1 MALRVALVVRVAR
14 TLQNNPEILDLY
26 SSHTTL
32 HKAIM
37 TIAYACILFMGLLPY
52 VAAGIAKK
60 GFEGYDNG
68 MPRQWLAKQTGFRAR
83 ANAAQAN
90 LFESLPL
97 FFAAV
102 IIASIANVPQTRIDL
117 LALGFVAARIAYLA
131 CYVADWPTTRSI
143 VWLFGIICVVTLF
156 FQI

>member
-1 MALRVALVVRVAR
+1 
-14 TLQNNPEILDLY
+14 
-26 SSHTTL
+26 
-32 HKAIM
+32 M
-37 TIAYACILFMGLLPY
+37 TIAYWCVLFMGLLPI

-60 GFEGYDNG
+60 GFKDFDNS
-68 MPRQWLAKQTGFRAR
+68 MPRQWLANQTGFRAR

-102 IIASIANVPQTRIDL
+102 MIASITHAPQNRIDL
-117 LALGFVAARIAYLA
+117 LAIGFVLARIAFLI
-131 CYVADWPTTRSI
+131 CYIANWPTIRTI
-143 VWLFGIICVVTLF
+143 VWTAGLICVMAIF

>member
-1 MALRVALVVRVAR
+1 
-14 TLQNNPEILDLY
+14 
-26 SSHTTL
+26 
-32 HKAIM
+32 M
-37 TIAYACILFMGLLPY
+37 TIAYWCVLFMGLFPY

-97 FFAAV
+97 FFAVV
-102 IIASIANVPQTRIDL
+102 IIASIANAPQARVDL
-117 LALGFVAARIAYLA
+117 LAIGFVAARIAYLI

-143 VWLFGIICVVTLF
+143 VWLAGLACVVAIF

>member
-1 MALRVALVVRVAR
+1 
-14 TLQNNPEILDLY
+14 
-26 SSHTTL
+26 
-32 HKAIM
+32 M
-37 TIAYACILFMGLLPY
+37 TIAYWCVLFMGLFPY

-60 GFEGYDNG
+60 GFEDYDNG

-102 IIASIANVPQTRIDL
+102 IIASMANHSIHCVACRLGLRSGNLLSDL
-117 LALGFVAARIAYLA
+117 IELKLTYKIYR
-131 CYVADWPTTRSI
+131 DN
-143 VWLFGIICVVTLF
+143 
-156 FQI
+156 Q

>member
-1 MALRVALVVRVAR
+1 
-14 TLQNNPEILDLY
+14 
-26 SSHTTL
+26 
-32 HKAIM
+32 M
-37 TIAYACILFMGLLPY
+37 TIAYACLLFMGLFPY

-60 GFEGYDNG
+60 GFEGYDNA
-68 MPRQWLAKQTGFRAR
+68 MPRQWLSKQIGFRAR

-102 IIASIANVPQTRIDL
+102 IIAHIANAPQARIDL
-117 LALGFVAARIAYLA
+117 LALGFVAARVAYLI
-131 CYVADWPTTRSI
+131 CYVANWPTARSI
-143 VWLFGIICVVTLF
+143 VWLLGLISVVTLF

>member
-1 MALRVALVVRVAR
+1 V
-14 TLQNNPEILDLY
+14 
-26 SSHTTL
+26 
-32 HKAIM
+32 
-37 TIAYACILFMGLLPY
+37 TIAYACVLFMGLFPY

-60 GFEGYDNG
+60 GFENYDNR
-68 MPRQWLAKQTGFRAR
+68 MPRQWLANQTGFRAR

-102 IIASIANVPQTRIDL
+102 IIASINHAPQQRIDI
-117 LALGFVAARIAYLA
+117 LALGFVAARIAYLV
-131 CYVADWPTTRSI
+131 CYVANWATIRSI
-143 VWLFGIICVVTLF
+143 VWLLGLICVVTMF

>member
-1 MALRVALVVRVAR
+1 
-14 TLQNNPEILDLY
+14 
-26 SSHTTL
+26 
-32 HKAIM
+32 M
-37 TIAYACILFMGLLPY
+37 TIAYTCVLFMGLFPY

-60 GFEGYDNG
+60 GFEQYDNS

-102 IIASIANVPQTRIDL
+102 IISSIGGAPQVRLDL
-117 LALGFVAARIAYLA
+117 LAIGFVIARIAYLI
-131 CYVADWPTTRSI
+131 CYIANWPTMRSI
-143 VWLFGIICVVTLF
+143 VWFIGLICVITIF

>member
-1 MALRVALVVRVAR
+1 
-14 TLQNNPEILDLY
+14 
-26 SSHTTL
+26 
-32 HKAIM
+32 M
-37 TIAYACILFMGLLPY
+37 TIAYWCVLFMGLFPY
-52 VAAGIAKK
+52 VATGIAKK

-90 LFESLPL
+90 LFESLPF

-102 IIASIANVPQTRIDL
+102 IIASMANAPQNRIDL
-117 LALGFVAARIAYLA
+117 LAIGFVVARIAYLI
-131 CYVADWPTTRSI
+131 CYVANWPSTRSI
-143 VWLFGIICVVTLF
+143 VWLAGLACVVAIF

>member
-1 MALRVALVVRVAR
+1 
-14 TLQNNPEILDLY
+14 
-26 SSHTTL
+26 
-32 HKAIM
+32 M
-37 TIAYACILFMGLLPY
+37 TIAYWCVLFMGVFPY

-97 FFAAV
+97 FFVAV
-102 IIASIANVPQTRIDL
+102 IIAAIANAPQARVDL
-117 LALGFVAARIAYLA
+117 LALGFVVARIAYLV
-131 CYVADWPTTRSI
+131 CYVADWPTARSI
-143 VWLFGIICVVTLF
+143 VWLAGLACVIAIF

>member
-1 MALRVALVVRVAR
+1 
-14 TLQNNPEILDLY
+14 
-26 SSHTTL
+26 
-32 HKAIM
+32 
-37 TIAYACILFMGLLPY
+37 MGLFPY

-90 LFESLPL
+90 LFESLPF

-102 IIASIANVPQTRIDL
+102 IIASIANAPQGRVDL
-117 LALGFVAARIAYLA
+117 LAIGFVLARIAYLV
-131 CYVADWPTTRSI
+131 CYVANWPTTRSI
-143 VWLFGIICVVTLF
+143 VWLAGLACVVAIF

>member
-1 MALRVALVVRVAR
+1 
-14 TLQNNPEILDLY
+14 
-26 SSHTTL
+26 
-32 HKAIM
+32 M
-37 TIAYACILFMGLLPY
+37 TIAYWCVLFMGLFPY

-60 GFEGYDNG
+60 GFEGYDNTS
-68 MPRQWLAKQTGFRAR
+68 PRQWLAKQTGFRAR

-102 IIASIANVPQTRIDL
+102 IIAHLEDAAQARVDL
-117 LALGFVAARIAYLA
+117 LSVGFVLARIAYLV
-131 CYVADWPTTRSI
+131 CYVANWPTTRSV
-143 VWLFGIICVVTLF
+143 VWLAGLACVVAIF

>member
-1 MALRVALVVRVAR
+1 
-14 TLQNNPEILDLY
+14 
-26 SSHTTL
+26 
-32 HKAIM
+32 M
-37 TIAYACILFMGLLPY
+37 TIAYVCVLVMGLMPY

-60 GFEGYDNG
+60 GFEQYDNS

-102 IIASIANVPQTRIDL
+102 IIASIANAPQAKLDL
-117 LALGFVAARIAYLA
+117 LAIGFVIARVAYLI
-131 CYVADWPTTRSI
+131 CYVANWPTARSI
-143 VWLFGIICVVTLF
+143 VWLIGLACVIAIFL
-156 FQI
+156 QI

>member
-1 MALRVALVVRVAR
+1 
-14 TLQNNPEILDLY
+14 
-26 SSHTTL
+26 
-32 HKAIM
+32 M
-37 TIAYACILFMGLLPY
+37 TIAYACVLFMGLMPY

-60 GFEGYDNG
+60 GFEQYDNSL
-68 MPRQWLAKQTGFRAR
+68 PREWLAKQTGFRAR

-102 IIASIANVPQTRIDL
+102 IIAHLEDAPQHIVDIL
-117 LALGFVAARIAYLA
+117 SLGFVAARVAYLV
-131 CYVADWPTTRSI
+131 CYVANWATARSI
-143 VWLFGIICVVTLF
+143 VWLLGFICVITLF

>member
-1 MALRVALVVRVAR
+1 
-14 TLQNNPEILDLY
+14 
-26 SSHTTL
+26 
-32 HKAIM
+32 M
-37 TIAYACILFMGLLPY
+37 TIAYWCVLFMGLLPI

-68 MPRQWLAKQTGFRAR
+68 MPRQWLAQQTGFRAR

-90 LFESLPL
+90 LFESLPF

-102 IIASIANVPQTRIDL
+102 IIASIANAPQDRIDL
-117 LALGFVAARIAYLA
+117 LALGFVAARIAYLV
-131 CYVADWPTTRSI
+131 CYVANWPTTRSI
-143 VWLFGIICVVTLF
+143 VWLAGIACVVAIF

>member
-1 MALRVALVVRVAR
+1 
-14 TLQNNPEILDLY
+14 
-26 SSHTTL
+26 
-32 HKAIM
+32 M
-37 TIAYACILFMGLLPY
+37 TIAYWCVLFMGLFPY
-52 VAAGIAKK
+52 VATGIAKK

-102 IIASIANVPQTRIDL
+102 MIAAITNAPQHTVDL
-117 LALGFVAARIAYLA
+117 LALGFVIARITYLV
-131 CYVADWPTTRSI
+131 CYVANWPTARSI
-143 VWLFGIICVVTLF
+143 VWLAGLVCVVAIF

>member
-1 MALRVALVVRVAR
+1 
-14 TLQNNPEILDLY
+14 
-26 SSHTTL
+26 
-32 HKAIM
+32 M
-37 TIAYACILFMGLLPY
+37 TIAFACVLFMGLLPY

-102 IIASIANVPQTRIDL
+102 IIAAIAQAPQNRIDL
-117 LALGFVAARIAYLA
+117 LAVGFLLARITYLI

-143 VWLFGIICVVTLF
+143 VWLFGIICVVAIF

>member
-1 MALRVALVVRVAR
+1 
-14 TLQNNPEILDLY
+14 
-26 SSHTTL
+26 
-32 HKAIM
+32 M
-37 TIAYACILFMGLLPY
+37 TIAYACVLFMGLFPY

-60 GFEGYDNG
+60 GFEQYDNS

-97 FFAAV
+97 FFAAI
-102 IIASIANVPQTRIDL
+102 IIATLQNAPQSRIDL
-117 LALGFVAARIAYLA
+117 LAVGFVMARIAYLI
-131 CYVADWPTTRSI
+131 CYVANWSTLRSI
-143 VWLFGIICVVTLF
+143 VWLMGLICVVAIF

>member
-1 MALRVALVVRVAR
+1 
-14 TLQNNPEILDLY
+14 
-26 SSHTTL
+26 
-32 HKAIM
+32 M
-37 TIAYACILFMGLLPY
+37 TIAFACVLFMGLFPY
-52 VAAGIAKK
+52 VATGIAKK
-60 GFEGYDNG
+60 GFEGYDNS

-102 IIASIANVPQTRIDL
+102 IIAAIAQAPQDRVDL
-117 LALGFVAARIAYLA
+117 LAVGFGLARIAYLI

-143 VWLFGIICVVTLF
+143 VWLISMICVVSIF
-156 FQI
+156 FQV